1 MGLAETRRLDE
12 WVGHTEIID
21 DDMGPFPVRALAATL
36 DQPAPKAIVPCL
48 WHWLY
53 FLTPTPL
60 AEAGQDGH
68 ARRGGFLPPVEL
80 PRRMWAGGRLTFETD
95 LEIGTPARRTSSV
108 QSIVEKK
115 GRSGKLVFVKVR
127 HVISQR
133 DRRVIDEEHDIVYR
147 EHSGQPSDDSVGT
160 PAPTNHDWQDKVVPT
175 QLMLFRYSALTFN
188 GHRIHY
194 DHPYAVE
201 VEGYAGLVVHG
212 PLVATMLA
220 DRARQRLGQLR
231 SFTYRAVRP
240 AIVGEEI
247 RLCGRTTS
255 ASASEMKL
263 WAKDNR
269 NRLIMAAAAQSNH
282 N

>member
-1 MGLAETRRLDE
+1 MSGAESRRLDG
-12 WVGHTEIID
+12 WLGRTQITED
-21 DDMGPFPVRALAATL
+21 DIGPFPVRALAATL
-36 DQPAPKAIVPCL
+36 DQPPPEFIVPPL

-53 FLTPTPL
+53 FLALTPL
-60 AEAGQDGH
+60 AKTGRDGH
-68 ARRGGFLPPVEL
+68 AKLGDFLPPVEL
-80 PRRMWAGGRLTFETD
+80 PRRMWAGGRLKFDRD
-95 LEIGTPARRTSSV
+95 LEIGKHARRTSNIA
-108 QSIVEKK
+108 SISEKN
-115 GRSGKLVFVKVR
+115 GRSGKLAFVTVK
-127 HVISQR
+127 HVISQSGR
-133 DRRVIDEEHDIVYR
+133 QAIDEEHDIVYR
-147 EHSGQPSDDSVGT
+147 ENSGSLSGGPAET
-160 PAPTNHDWQDKVVPT
+160 PAPTDHDWQDKVVPT

-240 AIVGEEI
+240 AIVGDEI
-247 RLCGRTTS
+247 RLCGRTS
-255 ASASEMKL
+255 SGSEIKL
-263 WAKDNR
+263 WAKDKR
-269 NRLIMAAAAQSNH
+269 NRLIMAADAQSNE